1 MARKDSVNI
10 VLEQLTL
17 LHFSNSANHRSRLA
31 FSFLTNTL
39 EYQSVVAVIASG
51 TPLLSKSCVDPTLR
65 IG

>member
-17 LHFSNSANHRSRLA
+17 LHFSNSANHRSRRA

-51 TPLLSKSCVDPTLR
+51 TPLLS
-65 IG
+65 